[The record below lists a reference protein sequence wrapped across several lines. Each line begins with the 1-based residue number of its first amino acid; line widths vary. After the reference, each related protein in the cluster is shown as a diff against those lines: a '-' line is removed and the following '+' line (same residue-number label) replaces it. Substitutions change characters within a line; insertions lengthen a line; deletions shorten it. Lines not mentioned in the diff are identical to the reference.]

1 MHVAAIELEDFRSYG
16 DRRLDLAPGVTA
28 FVGPNGAG
36 KTNILEAVHVIARGE
51 SSRAGDDVEMIR
63 WGTPLARVAI
73 DACRAQDRTRLE
85 VTLFAPAADVRR
97 RPRRYTA
104 DGAPRRADDVV
115 GRVAVV
121 AFFPEDTDLLASAP
135 SARRRYLD
143 AMVAQ
148 VDRSHRADVRAYA
161 NVVTQRNALL
171 RAGRDDEPV
180 SETEIAFWDTELVR
194 LATSISLRR
203 ESAVREFRPAF
214 RAAAAALGADPTPD
228 VAYAGQVQGVTA
240 EERSE
245 GYRRLIVEKHDRER
259 WQATTLVGPH
269 REDLA
274 VAVGER
280 PLPTFASR
288 GEQRSAVLALKLAE
302 ADWIEAHVGELP
314 IFLLDDVLSELDT
327 ARRGAA
333 SRRSARCPRDAPKL
347 ATDATAEPFDEDRHH
362 GRAPTRHA
370 RRDRRER
377 THPRSDAAN
386 EGPVLFSVRSRPAA
400 RECGRRCRERGFRP
414 RAPGVLLRP
423 LGRDRGL
430 AAQSFAAGEPPGRA
444 APPRPARTR
453 RTALRLRR
461 HREQRALRGADRRR
475 AGLPRSARATLPT
488 RRRTGRTRGLRP
500 SDHDARGRVA
510 GRRR

>member
-1 MHVAAIELEDFRSYG
+1 MRVAAIELEDFRSYG
-16 DRRLDLAPGVTA
+16 DRRFDLAPGVTA

-36 KTNILEAVHVIARGE
+36 KTNILEAVHLIARGE

-63 WGTPLARVAI
+63 WGTPLARVGI

-85 VTLFAPAADVRR
+85 VPLFAPAVDVRR

-161 NVVTQRNALL
+161 NVLTQRNALL
-171 RAGRDDEPV
+171 RAGREDEPV

-228 VAYAGQVQGVTA
+228 VAYAGQVQGSTA
-240 EERSE
+240 EERAE
-245 GYRRLIVEKHDRER
+245 GYRRLIVEKRDRER

-274 VAVGER
+274 VAAGER

-302 ADWIEAHVGELP
+302 AEWIRARVGEMP
-314 IFLLDDVLSELDT
+314 IFLLDDVLSELD
-327 ARRGAA
+327 
-333 SRRSARCPRDAPKL
+333 
-347 ATDATAEPFDEDRHH
+347 AT
-362 GRAPTRHA
+362 
-370 RRDRRER
+370 RREAFCR
-377 THPRSDAAN
+377 ALPPDAQAFLTAAV
-386 EGPVLFSVRSRPAA
+386 ETSIPASL
-400 RECGRRCRERGFRP
+400 RER
-414 RAPGVLLRP
+414 
-423 LGRDRGL
+423 
-430 AAQSFAAGEPPGRA
+430 
-444 APPRPARTR
+444 ARIV
-453 RTALRLRR
+453 
-461 HREQRALRGADRRR
+461 
-475 AGLPRSARATLPT
+475 PVARQ
-488 RRRTGRTRGLRP
+488 G
-500 SDHDARGRVA
+500 
-510 GRRR
+510 

>member
-1 MHVAAIELEDFRSYG
+1 MHVAAIELEDFRSYR

-161 NVVTQRNALL
+161 NVLTQRNALL

-240 EERSE
+240 DERSE

-327 ARRGAA
+327 AHREALCRAIPDGAQTLLTAAVLTSIPEALRRGATVTEI
-333 SRRSARCPRDAPKL
+333 ARP
-347 ATDATAEPFDEDRHH
+347 
-362 GRAPTRHA
+362 
-370 RRDRRER
+370 
-377 THPRSDAAN
+377 
-386 EGPVLFSVRSRPAA
+386 
-400 RECGRRCRERGFRP
+400 
-414 RAPGVLLRP
+414 
-423 LGRDRGL
+423 
-430 AAQSFAAGEPPGRA
+430 Q
-444 APPRPARTR
+444 
-453 RTALRLRR
+453 
-461 HREQRALRGADRRR
+461 
-475 AGLPRSARATLPT
+475 
-488 RRRTGRTRGLRP
+488 
-500 SDHDARGRVA
+500 
-510 GRRR
+510 